1 MGLLGAIAAI
11 TSVAS
16 AGAGLA
22 SAFRSPPKPPSVPA
36 PNIGDPS
43 EAGRIALGR
52 ERLRRGRRSTILT
65 GASSL
70 LDAEELSAGD
80 TTTLGG

>member
-11 TSVAS
+11 TSLTS
-16 AGAGLA
+16 AGVGIAGAL
-22 SAFRSPPKPPSVPA
+22 RSPPKPPSVPA

-43 EAGRIALGR
+43 DAARIALGR

-70 LDAEELSAGD
+70 LDAEELAAGES
-80 TTTLGG
+80 TTLGG